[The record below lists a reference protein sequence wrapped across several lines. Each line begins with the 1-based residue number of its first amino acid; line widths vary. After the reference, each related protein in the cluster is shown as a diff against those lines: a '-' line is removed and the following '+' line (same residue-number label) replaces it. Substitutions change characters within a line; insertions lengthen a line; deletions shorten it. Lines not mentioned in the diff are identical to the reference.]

1 MIPLT
6 STEIAAARALL
17 GWEQRNLAFAAGIG
31 VGTIRRMEEGASDF
45 RTSIPRRNFLSPGRR
60 QVIGAISEALECA
73 GAQFMTKRGNTTE
86 VAVGLQPW
94 AGQDELPFRILVV
107 PWTNETRP
115 FPVKT
120 TFIRYGFS
128 QIRDRKARRTWVI
141 TELPNEPGAELDSDN
156 AGLIERAATYATTL
170 PRTPYSQ
177 LELHTQ
183 ARSTVPDTSWVLARP
198 KSLQTEEFAKAFA
211 FEQLTFDWLKDE
223 RRLALSGKRPLIP
236 ATSDTKTDAANT
248 LSGICSELEEAY
260 AHVNWTLFPKSEAR
274 RLQFGPQNCAPS
286 PIGEPRRRG

>member
-1 MIPLT
+1 M
-6 STEIAAARALL
+6 
-17 GWEQRNLAFAAGIG
+17 AFAAGIG

-45 RTSIPRRNFLSPGRR
+45 GTSIPRRNFLSPGRR
-60 QVIGAISEALECA
+60 QVIGAITEALECA
-73 GAQFMTKRGNTTE
+73 GAQFMTKRGDTTE
-86 VAVGLQPW
+86 LAVGLQPW

-107 PWTNETRP
+107 PWINEARP

-120 TFIRYGFS
+120 TFIRYGFT
-128 QIRDRKARRTWVI
+128 QVRDRKARRTWII
-141 TELPNEPGAELDSDN
+141 TELPNEPGSELNSENVD
-156 AGLIERAATYATTL
+156 LIERVATYATTL

-177 LELHTQ
+177 LELHTL
-183 ARSTVPDTSWVLARP
+183 ARSTVPETSWILARP
-198 KSLQTEEFAKAFA
+198 KSLQIDEFGKAFA

-223 RRLALSGKRPLIP
+223 RRLVLLGKHTLTP
-236 ATSDTKTDAANT
+236 ATGDTKTDAART

-286 PIGEPRRRG
+286 PIGEQRRRG